1 MMLDRIMFLLFF
13 ILSLV
18 IGSFS
23 EYLDDKYYSTNS
35 IDVVCKP
42 CAVPSSNSVIWLP
55 ASRPPCLHPGQ
66 PIIHWPDLS
75 DNLACPVPGL
85 PDSVHS
91 SQISLLE
98 GEGLLL
104 TKERICFFD
113 GPIDFHYDYVCD
125 GKLYR
130 SKMRIGH
137 SIASKKKLETRRT
150 KRWARRRNP
159 DANAVHF
166 QQEKYVKELPEDT
179 PIETIIASVKA
190 SHASSQPLYYS
201 MVAPQDSRSQ
211 NLFTLDTMSGEIR
224 LAKSM
229 DREVL
234 DKHILKVT
242 AYERVDP
249 TISASTTVVVH
260 VLDVQDNSPIFEK
273 DSYFGEIREDAPI
286 GTTVL
291 SVFARDLDS
300 GENGEIEYSLGE
312 GNGKNLLAINAKSG
326 VIQTAA
332 PLDRETLSLIR
343 LDVIASDKGTPKR
356 ESTAM
361 VEITVVDV
369 NDNAPVFASDSY
381 NVTILENITIPAV
394 IATVKATDEDFGTN
408 GKVHYSMASSSGI
421 GGLTID
427 YSTGEVTLRE
437 RIDAKNSPIT
447 AVIRA
452 KDGAQPAL
460 SSTVPLT
467 INVIDINDH
476 APTLIAAQKM
486 ITLEE
491 NVAIGEEVG
500 RVYAIDEDS
509 GPNGIIKYSMEG
521 SEDFIIDEDSGLI
534 KTTKLLDRETTARYS
549 LKVTARD
556 MGTPSLN
563 TSTTIAV
570 VLKDINDNAPT
581 FDKKEYNVTISEE
594 MPRGSQIITLKAV
607 DNDEDQKITYRI
619 EEADREV
626 FSILDIGDQGA
637 ILSVSGELK
646 RQDHKVRV
654 EISATDQGGL
664 QGRCVVNVFIDD
676 VNSAPYF
683 NDHPFSVK
691 IPEHSPIGYPV
702 ITLKAE
708 DHDRGDNARI
718 VYSIDSSQFFRID
731 PSSGDISVS
740 SDLDR
745 EDRAT
750 FSVIV
755 TASDHASPPLN
766 TSTQIEVILDDI
778 NDNSPQFTSS
788 SYAATISEDIPVGTS
803 FLQVSAIDAD
813 IGPNGIV
820 DYFLNESSSSPSI
833 QLFRLDRTS
842 GTLRVSSKLDRE
854 QFAVIVLPIFARDR
868 GTPSLSAASEITLT
882 LSDVNDNAP
891 TFEQLSYDL
900 YIAENSPVGSTVGT
914 IVARDADEGDNA
926 DISFRIFGGADAKLF
941 DIEEDAEQNG
951 VVRILTRAEFD
962 YEAKANKFFFELQA
976 SSGQLSSTVPVRIHV
991 SDVNDNKPA
1000 LKDFVILMNR
1010 FDNVQMA
1017 RQIGFIPAF
1026 DPDQNATLEYFLEEN
1041 DLIEAEKY
1049 TGKILVKQEWKRNMD
1064 VSFKTCVS
1072 DGANTECSTCRFI
1085 HVLVEPEWLSESF
1098 TLSLARMTVDDFW
1111 DPLVFQRFRDAMST
1125 LSNWKPSD
1133 IHVIGVKQHLDDVI
1147 YINIA
1152 ITDHGRVVRGW
1163 RAIELVK
1170 ESIKKLEKMTLLQVE
1185 VIRDESCANE
1195 PCSHM
1200 AKCRQTQKFVGEMK
1214 AHETDNFIART
1225 LNTVNTFVC
1234 ECPSGFT
1241 SSGAHGDC
1249 DTRID
1254 ECYRGRCSNNSTC
1267 VAFENTYQCECK
1279 PGWIGRHCEIS
1290 VHALTCVPGYC
1301 MSDSLCELDGNQ
1313 MKCRHCKYHGEDTDE
1328 RCRLRS
1334 VSFDGEGLLN
1344 VNLDLP
1350 RTQWTMKFR
1359 VSTIAHNGV
1368 LVFTGDKRSDFVE
1381 VSVVDRV
1388 LKVQFS
1394 LGGEKIDAKME
1405 NDVENRIND
1414 GEWHTVAL
1422 EYSNKQITMSLDD
1435 CETNPSLLLNTS
1447 PNCAIRAKLNLEKK
1461 CEDPTVPCYRYL
1473 DISNGLFLGG
1483 RPGTS
1488 KQIEKAFSGCIS
1500 DLSVDKEDV
1509 DFSTIKEMHK
1519 VGQVHE
1525 GCKHRKDFCST
1536 SDGQCSATSKCV
1548 NRWGGRIC
1556 SCPQSVHS
1564 TGECVGALGTQDLR
1578 GHSLF
1583 EEESFVLYQ
1592 PSQVSVPFEVSF
1604 EFRTSRADMQVF
1616 ALEFTQRSVHYNL
1629 EVDDGTLKYNI
1640 GDSEVE
1646 LPAPEVTSK
1655 HWMNVVIKFE
1665 ADSVATSI
1673 NGIYSAE
1680 AKASISDMNLESLY
1694 FGIAPGTGHP
1704 SRFEGCI
1711 RNVLVDGRSISV
1723 KKKGK
1728 TRAGCVVPNRCS
1740 VDSICPAES
1749 TCHRAWNKH
1758 KCKCHK
1764 SFVGDTCLPVCSVAN
1779 VCSSGTCVSSNT
1791 TAGYECIC
1799 PAGKTGKNCQ
1809 LEAPKQMCPSGWW
1822 GTFPRCRRCSCAQ
1835 TKDYEA
1841 QCDKKTGAC
1850 QCKKSHFSTINGCV
1864 KCECGFGA
1872 DSTECSADGHC
1883 KCNGDAVGRRCD
1895 RCSRFDHQLD
1905 SKTLKCRPVSGKCPS
1920 EIEYSIQW
1928 PASQKGSIVRQSC
1941 PVGESGLATRKCLE
1955 TGRWSDVNA
1964 WNCTRPEYSI
1974 MVNKF
1979 EILEPSKLLTM
1990 VANATNTESSIRGRN
2005 QQIAA
2010 EALSRLVDYE
2020 QSMPMK
2026 GRAHIKDMKF
2036 TEKLIESLGR
2046 VMSEQPADEYSTLI
2060 SKLWNYAET
2069 VAEIHEN
2076 VNFLSPFFVA
2086 NDHIVFASDKLD
2098 FGNILPK
2105 FNNFV
2110 DLRPTGFP
2118 RVRAI
2123 VTGTTQVVYS
2133 IVPYP
2138 RCNRCEN
2145 PMIAIVANTSD
2156 PVIVEFEIEE
2166 DDGWKYPECVRFDEK
2181 SGTWT
2186 ARGAALIGLNL
2197 THAACEYNRIGV
2209 FTMFV
2214 NDQSS
2219 SIVRVAQMD
2228 NMTSPAIAGV
2238 ALFLCFLSILL
2249 TLSRRSLKTHSVRIG
2264 FILFFAINIL
2274 NLFFVHKTAI
2284 NQAYCPVRNAML
2296 SFTSSAP
2303 FAWLFLYGL
2312 YIYRMLAD
2320 GSSSPS
2326 LTTSLL
2332 VGIVFPCLISFTT
2345 FFVTDQ
2351 CSLSPH
2357 LWLFWCIILPI
2368 GLFLL
2373 LSFYAAATSVLV
2385 SLHKKYDVFVA
2396 KYNVKRAVFQHFIL
2410 TIFTLGMTLTGLFA
2424 NQLPLPM
2431 EIMEISQSIIYLIAA
2446 LVIFLWCVCDIT
2458 TKASDSNPS
2467 MWLDNQKSVMA
2478 ESTMADPQC
2487 ASPLLSPRHQHHEV
2501 PMDSEWVPDVNPS
2514 NHYHTSINEPDT
2526 PRRLLLPQNRDVINI
2541 LSSPDQILNEGVGHV
2556 YRNNMGSLP
2565 RLRSA
2570 QDEADDA
2577 YYTYTASR
2585 KYKNTTSTFNR
2596 E

>member
-1 MMLDRIMFLLFF
+1 MLNKIMFLLFF
-13 ILSLV
+13 IISSLLAT
-18 IGSFS
+18 
-23 EYLDDKYYSTNS
+23 EDKYYSS
-35 IDVVCKP
+35 EPISVVCKP
-42 CAVPSSNSVIWLP
+42 CAVPSSSSVIWLP

-66 PIIHWPDLS
+66 PIIHWPDSSSSS
-75 DNLACPVPGL
+75 DIVSCPIPGL
-85 PDSVHS
+85 PDSIQS
-91 SQISLLE
+91 SQLSLLDD
-98 GEGLLL
+98 GLLL
-104 TKERICFFD
+104 TKERVCFFD
-113 GPIDFHYDYVCD
+113 GPIDFHYNYICD
-125 GKLYR
+125 GRVYQ

-137 SIASKKKLETRRT
+137 SIASMKKLEIRRT

-179 PIETIIASVKA
+179 PLETVIASVKA

-300 GENGEIEYSLGE
+300 GENGEVEYSLGE
-312 GNGKNLLAINAKSG
+312 GNGKNLLAINSKSG

-343 LDVIASDKGTPKR
+343 LDVIASDKGIPKK
-356 ESTAM
+356 ESKAL
-361 VEITVVDV
+361 VEITVLDV

-381 NVTILENITIPAV
+381 NITILENITLPTV

-427 YSTGEVTLRE
+427 YSSGEVTLRE

-447 AVIRA
+447 AIIRA

-467 INVIDINDH
+467 IHVVDINDH

-509 GPNGIIKYSMEG
+509 GPNGIIRYSIEG
-521 SEDFIIDEDSGLI
+521 PEDFIIDEDSGVI

-556 MGTPSLN
+556 MGTPPLN
-563 TSTTIAV
+563 TSTTMTV
-570 VLKDINDNAPT
+570 VLKDINDNAPI

-594 MPRGSQIITLKAV
+594 MPRGSQIIKLKAV

-619 EEADREV
+619 EEADRDV

-637 ILSVSGELK
+637 ILSVSGQLNK
-646 RQDHKVRV
+646 QDHKIRV
-654 EISATDQGGL
+654 EVSATDQGGL

-683 NDHPFSVK
+683 NDHPFSAK

-702 ITLKAE
+702 ISMKAE
-708 DHDRGDNARI
+708 DHDRGDNARLI
-718 VYSIDSSQFFRID
+718 YSIDSNQFFKID
-731 PSSGDISVS
+731 PSSGDISVA

-755 TASDHASPPLN
+755 TASDHATPPLN

-778 NDNSPQFTSS
+778 NDNAPQFTSS

-813 IGPNGIV
+813 IGSNGIV
-820 DYFLNESSSSPSI
+820 DYFLNESSSSPAI

-868 GTPSLSAASEITLT
+868 GTPSLSASSEITLT

-891 TFEQLSYDL
+891 SFEQLSYDL
-900 YIAENSPVGSTVGT
+900 YIAENAPAGSTVGT
-914 IVARDADEGDNA
+914 IVARDADEGENS
-926 DISFRIFGGADAKLF
+926 DISFRIFGGTDAKLF

-962 YEAKANKFFFELQA
+962 YEAKSNKFFFELQA

-991 SDVNDNKPA
+991 SDVNDNKPV

-1072 DGANTECSTCRFI
+1072 DGANTECATCRFI
-1085 HVLVEPEWLSESF
+1085 HVLVEPDWLAESF

-1147 YINIA
+1147 YINLA

-1241 SSGAHGDC
+1241 SSDGRGEC
-1249 DTRID
+1249 DTRLD

-1267 VAFENTYQCECK
+1267 VAYENTYRCECK

-1301 MSDSLCELDGNQ
+1301 MSDSLCELEGNR
-1313 MKCRHCKYHGEDTDE
+1313 MRCRHCKYQGEDTDE

-1334 VSFDGEGLLN
+1334 VSFEGEGILN

-1359 VSTIAHNGV
+1359 ISTIAHDGV

-1381 VSVVDRV
+1381 VSIVDRV

-1394 LGGEKIDAKME
+1394 LGGEKADAKME
-1405 NDVENRIND
+1405 NDVENRVND
-1414 GEWHTVAL
+1414 GEWHTVTV
-1422 EYSNKQITMSLDD
+1422 EFSNKQITMSLDD
-1435 CETNPSLLLNTS
+1435 CETHPSLLLNSS
-1447 PNCAIRAKLNLEKK
+1447 PNCAVRAKLNLEKK
-1461 CEDPTVPCYRYL
+1461 CEDPTVPCYRYM
-1473 DISNGLFLGG
+1473 DVSNGLFLGG

-1519 VGQVHE
+1519 VGHVHE
-1525 GCKHRKDFCST
+1525 GCRQRRDFCSS
-1536 SDGQCSATSKCV
+1536 SDGQCSATTKCS

-1556 SCPQSVHS
+1556 SCPQAVHS
-1564 TGECVGALGTQDLR
+1564 LGECTVPVGNQDLR

-1592 PSQVSVPFEVSF
+1592 PAQVSVPFEVSF
-1604 EFRTSRADMQVF
+1604 EFRSSRADMQVF

-1629 EVDDGTLKYNI
+1629 EIDDGTLKFNI
-1640 GDSEVE
+1640 GDSSVE
-1646 LPAPEVTSK
+1646 LPSPEITSK
-1655 HWMNVVIKFE
+1655 HWMNVVVKFE

-1680 AKASISDMNLESLY
+1680 AKTSIADMNLESLY

-1711 RNVLVDGRSISV
+1711 RNVMVDGRPVSV

-1740 VDSICPAES
+1740 VDSICPSDS

-1758 KCKCHK
+1758 KCKCQK

-1779 VCSSGTCVSSNT
+1779 VCSSGTCVASNT
-1791 TAGYECIC
+1791 TTGYECIC
-1799 PAGKTGKNCQ
+1799 PLGRTGKNCQ
-1809 LEAPKQMCPSGWW
+1809 LEAPKQICPSGWW
-1822 GTFPRCRRCSCAQ
+1822 GTFPRCRRCACSQ
-1835 TKDYEA
+1835 SKGYES

-1850 QCKKSHFSTINGCV
+1850 LCKKSHFSTINGCV
-1864 KCECGFGA
+1864 KCECGFGSE
-1872 DSTECSADGHC
+1872 STECSSDGYC

-1895 RCSRFDHQLD
+1895 RCSRYDHQLD
-1905 SKTLKCRPVSGKCPS
+1905 SKTLKCRPVAGKCPS

-1928 PASQKGSIVRQSC
+1928 PISQKGSIVRQSC
-1941 PVGESGLATRKCLE
+1941 PTGESGLATRKCLE

-1979 EILEPSKLLTM
+1979 DILEPAKLLTM
-1990 VANATNTESSIRGRN
+1990 VSNATNTESSIRGRN

-2010 EALSRLVDYE
+2010 EALSRLVDHE
-2020 QSMPMK
+2020 QMIPLK

-2036 TEKLIESLGR
+2036 TERLIEALGR
-2046 VMSEQPADEYSTLI
+2046 VMSEQPADEYSTMI
-2060 SKLWNYAET
+2060 AKLWSYAET
-2069 VAEIHEN
+2069 IAETHES
-2076 VNFLSPFFVA
+2076 VTFLSPFFIA

-2098 FGNILPK
+2098 FGNVLPK

-2118 RVRAI
+2118 RVRTI

-2145 PMIAIVANTSD
+2145 PMIAVVANTTD
-2156 PVIVEFEIEE
+2156 PIIVEFEIDE
-2166 DDGWKYPECVRFDEK
+2166 DDGWKYPECVRFDDK
-2181 SGTWT
+2181 SGVWT
-2186 ARGAALIGLNL
+2186 TRGASLIGLNL
-2197 THAACEYNRIGV
+2197 THAACEYDRIGV

-2214 NDQSS
+2214 NDHSN
-2219 SIVRVAQMD
+2219 SIVRVAQID
-2228 NMTSPAIAGV
+2228 DMTSPAIAGV

-2249 TLSRRSLKTHSVRIG
+2249 TISRKSLKTHSVRIG
-2264 FILFFAINIL
+2264 FILFFAINVL

-2284 NQAYCPVRNAML
+2284 NQAFCPVRNAML
-2296 SFTSSAP
+2296 SFTSSSP

-2326 LTTSLL
+2326 VATSLL
-2332 VGIVFPCLISFTT
+2332 VGIVFPCIISFTT
-2345 FFVTDQ
+2345 FFFTDT
-2351 CSLSPH
+2351 CSLSPN
-2357 LWLFWCIILPI
+2357 LWLFWFIVLPI

-2396 KYNVKRAVFQHFIL
+2396 KYNVKKAVFQHFVL
-2410 TIFTLGMTLTGLFA
+2410 TLFTLVMTLSGLFA
-2424 NQLPLPM
+2424 NQLPLPV
-2431 EIMEISQSIIYLIAA
+2431 EIVEISQSVIYLIASI
-2446 LVIFLWCVCDIT
+2446 VIFLWCICDIT
-2458 TKASDSNPS
+2458 SKSTDSNPN
-2467 MWLDNQKSVMA
+2467 MWLDTQKSVMA

-2487 ASPLLSPRHQHHEV
+2487 ASPLLSPRNHHHDAAV
-2501 PMDSEWVPDVNPS
+2501 DPDWMPDVIPN
-2514 NHYHTSINEPDT
+2514 NHHLSSINEPDT
-2526 PRRLLLPQNRDVINI
+2526 PRRQLQPQNREVINI
-2541 LSSPDQILNEGVGHV
+2541 LSSPDKILNEGIGHV

-2565 RLRSA
+2565 RLRSD

-2585 KYKNTTSTFNR
+2585 RYKNTTSTFNR